1 MGGLRIA
8 PTYIYRHNSSYIFR
22 IAIPRDISPH
32 LNKKEYRYSLK
43 TGSLSVAKFRAR
55 VIVSMIQTLFKDI
68 RRGGRMAELT
78 DKEINQ
84 IIRDYI
90 KRWLDNDEKGR
101 AERPPADWDHLHKNE
116 QSLDWL
122 IPEFKQDLAMSD
134 YHHVKDDVEI
144 HQVSKHFTSQAYGYD
159 VTIFL
164 EQFSQEYQLYS
175 TFLI

>member
-1 MGGLRIA
+1 MGGLRSA

-22 IAIPRDISPH
+22 IAIPNDITSH
-32 LNKKEYRYSLK
+32 LNKKEFRYSLK
-43 TGSLSVAKFRAR
+43 TGSLGVAKFRAR

-90 KRWLDNDEKGR
+90 KRWLDDDEKGR

-122 IPEFKQDLAMSD
+122 KHILEMDIPPKECLSPNTISLA
-134 YHHVKDDVEI
+134 HVLGV
-144 HQVSKHFTSQAYGYD
+144 VRP
-159 VTIFL
+159 
-164 EQFSQEYQLYS
+164 
-175 TFLI
+175 